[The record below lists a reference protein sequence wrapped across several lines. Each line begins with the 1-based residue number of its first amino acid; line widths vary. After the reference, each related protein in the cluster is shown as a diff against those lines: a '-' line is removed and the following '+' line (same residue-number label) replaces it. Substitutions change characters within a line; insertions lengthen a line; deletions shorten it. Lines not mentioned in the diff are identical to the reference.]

1 LVDLRAFFGF
11 STTAVFISGG
21 ADLARSNLLEV
32 DATGGGLFDGVIV
45 TFLAAGALP
54 LEAAFGVAFG
64 VEVGLLFFLPAADL
78 RETSTAAW
86 TICSI

>member
-1 LVDLRAFFGF
+1 MVVL
-11 STTAVFISGG
+11 ISGG

-45 TFLAAGALP
+45 TFLAAGAFP
-54 LEAAFGVAFG
+54 LEADLWELSGATFLETGVAFG
-64 VEVGLLFFLPAADL
+64 VEVGLLFFPPAADL
-78 RETSTAAW
+78 RETSTAAL